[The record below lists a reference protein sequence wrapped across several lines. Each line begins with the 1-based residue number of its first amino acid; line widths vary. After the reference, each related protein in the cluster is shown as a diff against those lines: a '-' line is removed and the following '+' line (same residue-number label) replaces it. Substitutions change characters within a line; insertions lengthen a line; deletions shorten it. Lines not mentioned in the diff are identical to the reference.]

1 MSDIVL
7 SVEVRERTGKGGAR
21 EARRGGQ
28 VPAVLYGGG
37 KNPVAISL
45 KANEVVK
52 AINSGKFL
60 NNMISIDHK
69 GEKQTVLTR
78 DVQFHP
84 VRDEPMHID
93 FYRVEADSII
103 TVEVPVHFLNE
114 EKSPGL
120 EEGGVLNVVR
130 HEIEIDCPAGS
141 IPDAIE
147 VDLTGL
153 EIGDSVHISSVKLPE
168 NVKPSITDRDFTIA
182 TIQSSRALVE
192 EEPEVDEDEL
202 ETEVTDQSDDT
213 VMEDDE
219 EDEAKKGDEE

>member
-21 EARRGGQ
+21 EARRSGQ
-28 VPAVLYGGG
+28 VPAILYGGG

-45 KANEVVK
+45 KANEVAK

-60 NNMISIDHK
+60 NNMIAIDHK
-69 GEKQTVLTR
+69 GEKQSVLTR

-103 TVEVPVHFLNE
+103 TVEVAVHFLNE

-120 EEGGVLNVVR
+120 EAGGVLNVVR

-147 VDLTGL
+147 IDLTGY

-168 NVKPSITDRDFTIA
+168 NVKPTISDRDFTIA

-192 EEPEVDEDEL
+192 EEPETEEEL
-202 ETEVTDQSDDT
+202 ETEVTEQSDET

-219 EDEAKKGDEE
+219 EDEAKKGDAE

>member
-21 EARRGGQ
+21 EARRSGQ
-28 VPAVLYGGG
+28 VPGVLYGGG
-37 KNPVAISL
+37 KDPVAIAL

-60 NNMISIDHK
+60 NHMIAIDHK
-69 GEKQTVLTR
+69 GEQQSVLTR
-78 DVQFHP
+78 EVQFHP

-103 TVEVPVHFLNE
+103 TVEVPVHFVNE

-120 EEGGVLNVVR
+120 EGGGVLNVVR
-130 HEIEIDCPAGS
+130 HEIEVDCPAGS
-141 IPDAIE
+141 IPEAIE

-153 EIGDSVHISSVKLPE
+153 EIGDSVHISNVALPE
-168 NVKPSITDRDFTIA
+168 NVKPTITDRDFTIA
-182 TIQSSRALVE
+182 TIQTSRALVE
-192 EEPEVDEDEL
+192 EEPDVEEEI
-202 ETEVTDQSDDT
+202 ETEVIEQSDDS
-213 VMEDDE
+213 VMEDEE
-219 EDEAKKGDEE
+219 EDEAKKGEHE

>member
-21 EARRGGQ
+21 EARRNGE

-37 KNPVAISL
+37 KGPVAISL

-52 AINSGKFL
+52 AINSGRFL
-60 NNMISIDHK
+60 SNMISIDHK
-69 GEKQTVLTR
+69 GEKQSVLTR

-84 VRDEPMHID
+84 VRDEPVHID

-103 TVEVPVHFLNE
+103 TVEVGVTFVNE
-114 EKSPGL
+114 EQSPGL
-120 EEGGVLNVVR
+120 VEGGVLNVVR

-141 IPDAIE
+141 IPDSIE
-147 VDLTGL
+147 VDLSGL
-153 EIGDSVHISSVKLPE
+153 EIGDSVHISNVKLPE
-168 NVKPSITDRDFTIA
+168 KVKPTITDRDFTIA

-192 EEPEVDEDEL
+192 EEPETEEEI
-202 ETEVTDQSDDT
+202 ETEVIEQTDESVLAD
-213 VMEDDE
+213 EE
-219 EDEAKKGDEE
+219 EDEAKKGETE

>member
-7 SVEVRERTGKGGAR
+7 SVEVRDRTGKGGAR
-21 EARRGGQ
+21 EARRNGQ
-28 VPAVLYGGG
+28 IPGVLYGGG

-69 GEKQTVLTR
+69 GESQTVLTR

-93 FYRVEADSII
+93 FYRVEASSII
-103 TVEVPVHFLNE
+103 TVEVPVHFENE

-120 EEGGVLNVVR
+120 EAGGVLNVVR

-141 IPDAIE
+141 IPDAIV
-147 VDLTGL
+147 VDLTGY
-153 EIGDSVHISSVKLPE
+153 EIGDSVHISSVKLAE
-168 NVKPSITDRDFTIA
+168 NVKPTITDRDFTIA

-192 EEPEVDEDEL
+192 EEPEVEEEL
-202 ETEVTDQSDDT
+202 ETEVIEQTDET

-219 EDEAKKGDEE
+219 EDEAKKGETE

>member
-21 EARRGGQ
+21 ESRRQGR

-37 KNPVAISL
+37 QDPVAISL

-52 AINSGKFL
+52 AIKSGKFL
-60 NNMISIDHK
+60 SNMIEIDHDGK
-69 GEKQTVLTR
+69 KQSVLTR

-84 VRDEPMHID
+84 VRDEAVHID
-93 FYRVEADSII
+93 FYRVNEHSMI

-120 EEGGVLNVVR
+120 DQGGVLNVVR
-130 HEIEIDCPAGS
+130 HTIEIDCPAGR

-147 VDLTGL
+147 VDLSGY

-168 NVKPSITDRDFTIA
+168 KVKSSITDRDFTIA

-192 EEPEVDEDEL
+192 EEAPDEDI
-202 ETEVTDQSDDT
+202 ETEVIEQSDDS
-213 VMEDDE
+213 VMEDDA
-219 EDEAKKGDEE
+219 EDEAKKGDDE

>member
-7 SVEVRERTGKGGAR
+7 SVEVRDRTGKGGAR
-21 EARRGGQ
+21 EARRSGQ

-37 KNPVAISL
+37 KSPVAISL

-69 GEKQTVLTR
+69 GETQTVLTR

-84 VRDEPMHID
+84 VRDEPLHID
-93 FYRVEADSII
+93 FYRVEASSII
-103 TVEVPVHFLNE
+103 TVEVPVHFENE

-120 EEGGVLNVVR
+120 EEGGVLNIVR

-141 IPDAIE
+141 IPDAIV

-153 EIGDSVHISSVKLPE
+153 EIGDSVHISSIKLPE
-168 NVKPSITDRDFTIA
+168 NIKPTITDRDFTIA
-182 TIQSSRALVE
+182 TIQTSRALVE
-192 EEPEVDEDEL
+192 EEPEEDEDL
-202 ETEVTDQSDDT
+202 ETEVIEQSDDT
-213 VMEDDE
+213 VMEDED
-219 EDEAKKGDEE
+219 EDEAKKGEDE